1 MIQLV
6 IEGTALPETSRDKYR
21 CYPSELS
28 REIDMISGRRVRE
41 LRGKVQK
48 IEWSYDYMTDSEY
61 KRLLA
66 LLRGGKA
73 LQVAYLPD
81 DGAEL
86 LSGEFWVE
94 SIGNP
99 AFAFSKGMKAYWHNV
114 SFTLR
119 EVRPHD

>member
-48 IEWSYDYMTDSEY
+48 IEWSYDYMQDDEY
-61 KRLLA
+61 KNLLS
-66 LLRGGKA
+66 LLRSGKA

-86 LSGEFWVE
+86 QSAYFWVE

-99 AFAFSKGMKAYWHNV
+99 SFAFSKGLKAFWHNV

-119 EVRPHD
+119 EVKPHD

>member
-1 MIQLV
+1 MVQLV
-6 IEGTALPETSRDKYR
+6 IEGTALPETSRDRYR

-48 IEWSYDYMTDSEY
+48 IEWSYDYMPDAEY
-61 KRLLA
+61 RSILDV
-66 LLRGGKA
+66 LRSGKT

-81 DGAEL
+81 DGSEMR
-86 LSGEFWVE
+86 SGEFWVE

-99 AFAFSKGMKAYWHNV
+99 AFAFSKGAKAFWHNV

-119 EVRPHD
+119 EVKPHD